1 MTGKDPP
8 WAGQCELLL
17 FLTVFLFSS
26 SDSLLFSDRLFK
38 SNRESTLKALQ
49 ILDTLLVA
57 PSL

>member
-1 MTGKDPP
+1 MTGKDPT
-8 WAGQCELLL
+8 WAGQFELLL
-17 FLTVFLFSS
+17 FLTVLFSS